1 MRLTDH
7 QQEAMQRVLHLL
19 KLHREV
25 KLTGSAGTGKTTLL
39 QELVDRSGRRVILAA
54 PTNKARRVLEEKT
67 RRETFTV
74 HGVFGLAIEEREGRK
89 DTVKGGTGKL
99 TEDALLIID
108 EASMLNAEL
117 YNEVQEILSA
127 SDGNRVLY
135 VGDPYQLNPV
145 GEPISEALSSRIPGA
160 RLSQVVRQSEGNPI
174 ISAASMLRDAQ
185 SGAGRF
191 DSFEPFKDGS
201 KIRIAPNDRAF
212 VRRFVEMVDFFD
224 PDYCRAVAW
233 TNARCERLNHL
244 ARVAMFGDG
253 VGPYRKDEVLVC
265 FEPVKRK
272 DEESGIDKII
282 YANGEEVTISDVI
295 SEDERSVRVVVV
307 RDELGSESHVLRLA
321 KDWTWYAGELEKLR
335 VAARSEKRGTEDYS
349 AAWRKFYAF
358 KFSFD
363 NVRHCYAVTSH
374 KSQGSTY
381 ENVFVDVANI
391 RRNRDE
397 KEMLR
402 SLYVAVTRAKHTAY
416 LNGA

>member
-1 MRLTDH
+1 
-7 QQEAMQRVLHLL
+7 MQRVLNLL

-174 ISAASMLRDAQ
+174 ISALL
-185 SGAGRF
+185 
-191 DSFEPFKDGS
+191 K
-201 KIRIAPNDRAF
+201 
-212 VRRFVEMVDFFD
+212 
-224 PDYCRAVAW
+224 
-233 TNARCERLNHL
+233 
-244 ARVAMFGDG
+244 
-253 VGPYRKDEVLVC
+253 
-265 FEPVKRK
+265 KR
-272 DEESGIDKII
+272 
-282 YANGEEVTISDVI
+282 
-295 SEDERSVRVVVV
+295 
-307 RDELGSESHVLRLA
+307 
-321 KDWTWYAGELEKLR
+321 
-335 VAARSEKRGTEDYS
+335 
-349 AAWRKFYAF
+349 
-358 KFSFD
+358 
-363 NVRHCYAVTSH
+363 
-374 KSQGSTY
+374 
-381 ENVFVDVANI
+381 
-391 RRNRDE
+391 
-397 KEMLR
+397 
-402 SLYVAVTRAKHTAY
+402 
-416 LNGA
+416 